1 MAWSKAVHSC
11 WVLLIYHDGD
21 DLVITEGWE
30 ALLDGLGYSLKGN
43 APMKIEDAETVFSD
57 RIKELRSA
65 AVTLS
70 EERSRKRE
78 LERERSTVR
87 IAAETNAR
95 QRIRNC

>member
-1 MAWSKAVHSC
+1 MLGLAHH
-11 WVLLIYHDGD
+11 HDGD

-43 APMKIEDAETVFSD
+43 APMKNRVQILFSLIESANW
-57 RIKELRSA
+57 RSA

-78 LERERSTVR
+78 LEKERSTVPNR
-87 IAAETNAR
+87 C
-95 QRIRNC
+95 RN